1 MYSTWYGRIGKFI
14 LNQEMTALLESS
26 GSENGC
32 ILFSSL
38 RLNTVYQDNIT
49 LYLYEAIQKKAKK
62 KRKKVRKRNNLKA
75 KRYKI

>member
-1 MYSTWYGRIGKFI
+1 
-14 LNQEMTALLESS
+14 MTALLESS

-38 RLNTVYQDNIT
+38 RLNTVYQDNIM

-62 KRKKVRKRNNLKA
+62 NGKKLEKET
-75 KRYKI
+75 I